1 MTRVMLPACVAIAGV
16 VACSHP
22 SEKPLE
28 AERRFVQTVYSN
40 ADTETFTRTTQHIN
54 GTIVNRHE
62 TLSYRAAVGKDGL
75 ISAIEITASA
85 RGMSIKRLYPL
96 PKNTMPMI
104 GGSTALLEQIL
115 RRARVVGG
123 DSISI
128 PTLLVGANPTSNVFT
143 VVSNGPDSLM
153 IFDRTGDEKMAFHLA
168 VDSTWHITGGVIPV
182 DKLTIQPL

>member
-1 MTRVMLPACVAIAGV
+1 MIRTMVPCCLAIAAV
-16 VACSHP
+16 VACSRAP
-22 SEKPLE
+22 EKPIE
-28 AERRFVQTVYSN
+28 PERRFIQTVYSN
-40 ADTETFTRTTQHIN
+40 SDTETFTRTTQHIT

-75 ISAIEITASA
+75 ISAIEVTASA
-85 RGMSIKRLYPL
+85 RGQVIKMLYPL
-96 PKNTMPMI
+96 PKNTMPVL

-128 PTLLVGANPTSNVFT
+128 PTLLVGPHAESNVFT

-153 IFDRTGDEKMAFHLA
+153 IFDRSGDEKMAFHLA
-168 VDSTWHITGGVIPV
+168 VDSTWHITGGIIPI